1 MFRLS
6 KNITVIFRGKLKL
19 RVQTK
24 GGRHTGLPR
33 SHMVDGLTL
42 TSEMQDDSFTPEL
55 PAFLSAVKTCVF
67 NF

>member
-1 MFRLS
+1 MFR
-6 KNITVIFRGKLKL
+6 
-19 RVQTK
+19 
-24 GGRHTGLPR
+24 PR
-33 SHMVDGLTL
+33 EVVTQACPDLMVDGLTL